1 MKLNRLKE
9 LSKTR
14 SGYLFIYFLR
24 NIFILQHDKCNINY
38 VNATES
44 YNQGKECLACSETN
58 VKDDKACKQPIFLKS
73 SLIQAY
79 TKFSNTVKHPFF
91 KIE

>member
-1 MKLNRLKE
+1 MRTK
-9 LSKTR
+9 
-14 SGYLFIYFLR
+14 
-24 NIFILQHDKCNINY
+24 FILQHDKCNINY

-58 VKDDKACKQPIFLKS
+58 VKDDKACKQPIFLNS
-73 SLIQAY
+73 SFTPAY
-79 TKFSNTVKHPFF
+79 TKFSNTVKQPIF